1 MGSVTARVFL
11 PAPPP
16 MRSDPTSRSSAPLL
30 RRIALPLAA
39 ALACQALGDAA
50 QGQEEISV
58 RASERWATDFTRHTV
73 PLDEIVSGGPPKDGI
88 PAIDDPRF
96 ESVEAADR
104 WLSDRDPVAV
114 VEREGEVKAYP
125 LGILIRHE
133 IVNDRVGDT
142 PVSVTYCPLCNTTL
156 AFDRR
161 FDGRVLDFGTT
172 GRLRHS
178 DLIMYDRQTETWWQQ
193 ATGEGIVGRYAGEE
207 LTFVPAPVLSWEA
220 VTESYPG
227 ARVLSRDTG
236 FPPRFTESYGSNPY
250 VGYDRRRGPI
260 ESFFRGEVD
269 DVLPRMERIVA
280 LGDDEASLAVPFREL
295 RETRVAHVEVGD
307 EEPVVFW
314 APGTASA
321 VDASRIAES
330 RDVGSTAVYR
340 REVDGRRLTF
350 EPAGDGRF
358 TDRQTGSTWTL
369 AGRAVEGPLEGRQL
383 EPVAH
388 GNHFWFAWAAFRPG
402 TRVWRP

>member
-1 MGSVTARVFL
+1 
-11 PAPPP
+11 
-16 MRSDPTSRSSAPLL
+16 
-30 RRIALPLAA
+30 
-39 ALACQALGDAA
+39 
-50 QGQEEISV
+50 
-58 RASERWATDFTRHTV
+58 
-73 PLDEIVSGGPPKDGI
+73 
-88 PAIDDPRF
+88 
-96 ESVEAADR
+96 
-104 WLSDRDPVAV
+104 
-114 VEREGEVKAYP
+114 
-125 LGILIRHE
+125 
-133 IVNDRVGDT
+133 
-142 PVSVTYCPLCNTTL
+142 
-156 AFDRR
+156 
-161 FDGRVLDFGTT
+161 
-172 GRLRHS
+172 
-178 DLIMYDRQTETWWQQ
+178 MYDRQTETWWQQ

-207 LTFVPAPVLSWEA
+207 LTFIPAPVLSWEV

-260 ESFFRGEVD
+260 ESFFRGKVD
-269 DVLPRMERIVA
+269 DALPRMERIVA
-280 LGDDEASLAVPFREL
+280 LGDDEASLAVPFSEL

-307 EEPVVFW
+307 EEQVVFW

-340 REVDGRRLTF
+340 READGRRLTF

-358 TDRQTGSTWTL
+358 TDRQTGSTWTM
-369 AGRAVEGPLEGRQL
+369 AGRAVKGPLEGRSL

-388 GNHFWFAWAAFRPG
+388 GNHFWFAWAAFRPE